1 MTSPAQTSAPSDG
14 KIVCELDGA
23 RVHVIQAHL
32 KSHHPEWTVERY
44 RATYPDAPLMSPAAE
59 KRQQE
64 RLMEQK
70 KAAETASVAQL
81 MDRLPIAN
89 VFETG
94 DVPAAKNKRG
104 EPILISVMKAHDS
117 EALALVP
124 DVDSR
129 YVFNLELTKTIL
141 MGLEMSMNVYLW
153 GFHGTGKTTAFE
165 QVCARTKRPFMRV
178 QHTANTEEAHIV
190 GQYVVQAVERVT
202 KNQATGEDT
211 TILSTETVFQPGPL
225 TIAMLNGYVYCA
237 DEYDFA
243 LPSVLSVYQPILEG
257 KPLFIKDA
265 PPDMRMIRPH
275 KNFRFVATGN
285 TNGGGDETGLYQGTQ
300 IQNAANY
307 SRMHIVEEVPYME
320 AELETAV
327 IASQAGLKKDDAKKL
342 VAFANDIREAFKGG
356 RIGMTISPREL
367 ITAGKLGIVRG
378 ADYSAGLRQGFMNRM
393 SRVDR
398 EAASQLAQRYFG

>member
-1 MTSPAQTSAPSDG
+1 MTTPAPATPNDG
-14 KIVCELDGA
+14 KIECLLDGA

-32 KSHHPEWTVERY
+32 RTHHPEWTVERY
-44 RATYPDAPLMSPAAE
+44 RATYPDAPLLSPAAE
-59 KRQQE
+59 KRQKE
-64 RLMEQK
+64 RLVEQK
-70 KAAETASVAQL
+70 KASEDGAVTQL
-81 MDRLPIAN
+81 VDKLPLAA

-94 DVPAAKNKRG
+94 DVPATKNKRG
-104 EPILISVMKAHDS
+104 EPILISVMKGLDA

-124 DVDSR
+124 DVDPN
-129 YVFNLELTKTIL
+129 YVFNLDLVKTAL
-141 MGLEMSMNVYLW
+141 MGLEMGMNVYFW

-165 QVCARTKRPFMRV
+165 QVCARTKRPFLRV

-202 KNQATGEDT
+202 KNQATGEDMV
-211 TILSTETVFQPGPL
+211 ILSTETVFQPGPL

-257 KPLFIKDA
+257 KALFIKDA
-265 PPDMRMIRPH
+265 PPDMRVIRPH

-320 AELETAV
+320 PDVETAV
-327 IASQAGLKKDDAKKL
+327 IVSQARVKKDDAAKL
-342 VAFANDIREAFKGG
+342 VKFANDIREAFKGG

-367 ITAGKLGIVRG
+367 ITAGKLGVMRG